1 MQYDY
6 SKLKGRIKEKCGNQ
20 NQFQEKMGL
29 SHTSINKKLN
39 NKVQFTQEDI
49 EKAIEILELD
59 KKDIPLYFFATKV

>member
-20 NQFQEKMGL
+20 IQFQEQMGL

-39 NKVQFTQEDI
+39 NKIQFTQKDI
-49 EKAIEILELD
+49 EKAIEILDLET
-59 KKDIPLYFFATKV
+59 KDIPLYFFTPKV